1 MTKPLFDTWGAAG
14 CPMCEMRKWVYFER
28 VSSLLAPLCN
38 FSFPPTPHP
47 QQLWV
52 QPYIDTH
59 NTCAHT
65 LRIPEIHIMQNH
77 KPVHP
82 IVNKLKQMIH
92 ACPHCV
98 CRHIIMLNTLMY
110 ATMYTPAAHCLPLF
124 CAFLLHYVTKSLVL
138 RTWKRLHLPLSSG
151 EARSTRGR
159 LFWSRVL
166 ATEWNAELLEA
177 SYFTMCLLEICWS

>member
-1 MTKPLFDTWGAAG
+1 MQQVAQCVRWENEYTLSAYPACWPHYVISASHQHPLT
-14 CPMCEMRKWVYFER
+14 PTLNNR
-28 VSSLLAPLCN
+28 VCSH
-38 FSFPPTPHP
+38 TQTH
-47 QQLWV
+47 
-52 QPYIDTH
+52 IDTR
-59 NTCAHT
+59 AHT

-92 ACPHCV
+92 TCPHCI

-177 SYFTMCLLEICWS
+177 SYFTMCLLEICCS